1 MTLIE
6 LLKITND
13 STPVVV
19 RTRMYGL
26 MADFSGFPLSI
37 IESGQNE
44 LLFRTVKKQETQED
58 FLLVIYLKELSQ

>member
-13 STPVVV
+13 STPVIV

-26 MADFSGFPLSI
+26 MADFAGFPLSI
-37 IESGQNE
+37 IGSGQKE
-44 LLFRTVKKQETQED
+44 LLLREVKQLETQEN
-58 FLLVIYLKELSQ
+58 FLLVIYLKE

>member
-13 STPVVV
+13 STPVIV

-37 IESGQNE
+37 IESGKNE
-44 LLFRTVKKQETQED
+44 LLFRNVKQQETQEN
-58 FLLVIYLKELSQ
+58 FLLVIYLKE

>member
-58 FLLVIYLKELSQ
+58 FLLVIYLKDLSQ

>member
-26 MADFSGFPLSI
+26 MPDFSGFPLSI
-37 IESGQNE
+37 IESGKNE
-44 LLFRTVKKQETQED
+44 LLFRNVMQLETQEN
-58 FLLVIYLKELSQ
+58 FLLVIYLK

>member
-58 FLLVIYLKELSQ
+58 LLLVIYLKELSQ

>member
-13 STPVVV
+13 STPVIV

-26 MADFSGFPLSI
+26 TDKP
-37 IESGQNE
+37 NKN
-44 LLFRTVKKQETQED
+44 TDKQ
-58 FLLVIYLKELSQ
+58 SQHNVL